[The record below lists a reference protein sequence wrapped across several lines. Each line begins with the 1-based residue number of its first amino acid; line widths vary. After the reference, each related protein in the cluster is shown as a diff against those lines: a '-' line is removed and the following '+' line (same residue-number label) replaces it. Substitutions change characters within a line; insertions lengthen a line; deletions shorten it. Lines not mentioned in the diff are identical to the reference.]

1 MKRSKGLLIASSSVV
16 AVAVLLAMAYQPFR
30 LTKATDT
37 TTLADA
43 VNFNSSFFDEAF
55 TVDAPSSATDFCGN
69 TALANIR
76 TLINQNK
83 TAPFKAFDLLGQSGF
98 TGTRKV
104 QGCALGF
111 TGWDILYGDKLS
123 SLPHPFRIQ
132 KVSDTEPD
140 FVPFGFFMGVHGIR
154 KIAFQG
160 YGMAMPIKSE
170 TGASLGEKNL
180 AICLTDLEGNNY
192 YNLSL
197 ENTAPTT
204 IVGVEET
211 DPVWKYTFTL
221 PEDQATSWTPRW
233 IYVAGAFGAIT
244 LSSAF
249 SGATS
254 DEDKKTYFNDLYS
267 VEVWF
272 DATC

>member
-1 MKRSKGLLIASSSVV
+1 MKRSKGLLIASSGVV

-55 TVDAPSSATDFCGN
+55 TVDSPSSATDFCGN
-69 TALANIR
+69 TAKANMQN
-76 TLINQNK
+76 LIDQNK
-83 TAPFKAFDLLGQSGF
+83 ISPFNAFALLGQSGL
-98 TGTRKV
+98 TGSHMV

-111 TGWDILYGDKLS
+111 SGWDVLYGAKLS

-132 KVSDTEPD
+132 KISDTEPD

-160 YGMAMPIKSE
+160 YSYVQQITPQGQ
-170 TGASLGEKNL
+170 KNL
-180 AICLTDLEGNNY
+180 AICVADLDGTNK
-192 YNLSL
+192 YNLSVAD
-197 ENTAPTT
+197 TAGMIDFETT
-204 IVGVEET
+204 NN
-211 DPVWKYTFTL
+211 VWKYTFTL
-221 PEDQATSWTPRW
+221 PDTTETTGWTPRW
-233 IYVAGAFGAIT
+233 IYVAGAFSSVT
-244 LSSAF
+244 LNYVFSSA
-249 SGATS
+249 TS
-254 DEDKKTYFNDLYS
+254 EEDKKTYFNDLYS